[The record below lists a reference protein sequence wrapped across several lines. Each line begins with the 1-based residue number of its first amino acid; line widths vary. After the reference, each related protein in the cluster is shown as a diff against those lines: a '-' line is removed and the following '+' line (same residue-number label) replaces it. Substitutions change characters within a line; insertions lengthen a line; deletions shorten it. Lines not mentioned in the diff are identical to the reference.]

1 MKAPR
6 FDVFYPGKPG
16 DNLAWLSSNA
26 QPATEVAGIM
36 PGDFAGHGGAEN
48 FPAYTGPALEV
59 ALRDRLAGVSGIWL
73 VAGTGVLGHYP
84 PPDVIDQALSND
96 WKLVDAQDFNPLQ
109 VKHYERRQG

>member
-1 MKAPR
+1 
-6 FDVFYPGKPG
+6 
-16 DNLAWLSSNA
+16 
-26 QPATEVAGIM
+26 M
-36 PGDFAGHGGAEN
+36 PGDFAGYGGAEN

-84 PPDVIDQALSND
+84 PSDAIDQALNDD
-96 WKLVDAQDFNPLQ
+96 WKLVDTQDFNPLQ